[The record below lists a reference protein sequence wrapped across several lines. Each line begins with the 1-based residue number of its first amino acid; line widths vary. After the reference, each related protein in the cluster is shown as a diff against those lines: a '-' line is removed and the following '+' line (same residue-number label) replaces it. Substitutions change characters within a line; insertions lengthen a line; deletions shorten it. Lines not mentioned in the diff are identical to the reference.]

1 MQRVDISG
9 SPLSPKLLCYFE
21 AKLSACKPS
30 STFCAKVQREF
41 ELKGFCDGEKSLS
54 FSHCLYFSVG
64 TFPEHVQFDA
74 IPVPDG
80 LQYGVCTLLGT
91 NPSGDGQFLKRDC
104 LQAFNSA
111 ASHIILFFSE
121 DNVSELVGWPQVLQ
135 LKAELSVQL
144 TA

>member
-1 MQRVDISG
+1 MQHVDISG
-9 SPLSPKLLCYFE
+9 SPLSPKLFCYFE

-74 IPVPDG
+74 IPVPDV
-80 LQYGVCTLLGT
+80 LQYAVCTLLGI
-91 NPSGDGQFLKRDC
+91 NASGDGQFLKC
-104 LQAFNSA
+104 ECIQAFNSA
-111 ASHIILFFSE
+111 ASHITLFFSE
-121 DNVSELVGWPQVLQ
+121 DDVSELVKWPQLP
-135 LKAELSVQL
+135 
-144 TA
+144 